1 MKAKLCISIVIL
13 LIGRIFVNAESAPTV
28 LVDADHRQN
37 VSVNGSL
44 NQILLTCTGYD
55 RPMKRFDMMKL
66 PRSAFKRLLEAG
78 TDEAKIEAGRVTGRD
93 VPGTYIRAKW
103 GGAHL
108 RERA

>member
-1 MKAKLCISIVIL
+1 LRPKTTIASFRISESVLDPLREDAK
-13 LIGRIFVNAESAPTV
+13 
-28 LVDADHRQN
+28 RQN